1 MEMDN
6 QMNIRVARL
15 ADAKKMLEIQQEVL
29 AEELFLITTTEEY
42 QQTIEGQQAWIKS
55 KLAND
60 HETILIAEHNDEV
73 VGWLVFQSPNRKR
86 LAHTGSFGMM
96 VRKDYRGQGIGKR
109 LIGEL
114 LTWAVANP
122 VIEKVCLGVFSTNI
136 GAIALYRKMGFIEEG
151 RKIKEIKVRDN
162 EYVDDVLMYKM
173 V

>member
-1 MEMDN
+1 MDN
-6 QMNIRVARL
+6 QLTIRIARL
-15 ADAKKMLEIQQEVL
+15 AEAKKMLEIQQEVL
-29 AEELFLITTTEEY
+29 AEELFLITTTEEF
-42 QQTIEGQQAWIKS
+42 QQTIEGQQAWIQT

-60 HETILIAEHNDEV
+60 HETILIAERNDDI

-86 LAHTGSFGMM
+86 LAHTGNFGMM
-96 VRKDYRGQGIGKR
+96 VRKNQNQRGQGIGKR

-114 LTWAVANP
+114 LTWAAANP

-151 RKIKEIKVRDN
+151 RKINEIKVRDN

>member
-42 QQTIEGQQAWIKS
+42 QQTIEGQQAWIQS

-86 LAHTGSFGMM
+86 LAHTCSFGMM